1 MIVALGLD
9 KLVQFSS
16 VAQSCPTFCNPMDG
30 SMLGLPVL
38 SITNSW
44 NLLKFMSVESMMPSN
59 HLILYQPLLLPPSIF
74 PIIRVFSFFLSFFKF
89 FKLLLFFFFT
99 LQYCIGFAIHQ
110 HASTMGV
117 HVFPIPNPPPTS
129 LPIPSLWGPKHPVS
143 CIEPGLAIRLL
154 YDITHVLMP
163 FSQIIPTLPLPQ
175 SPKDCSIHLCLFC
188 CLSYRVVITIILNS
202 IYMRSYT
209 ISMFFFLAYFTLYNR
224 LQFHPPH

>member
-1 MIVALGLD
+1 MLLYAQHHSLSEKCKSKPQWCTISRRTEWLP
-9 KLVQFSS
+9 FSH
-16 VAQSCPTFCNPMDG
+16 VRLCNPMDG

-89 FKLLLFFFFT
+89 FKLLLLFFFT

-117 HVFPIPNPPPTS
+117 HVFPILNPPPSS
-129 LPIPSLWGPKHPVS
+129 LPIPSLWVVPV
-143 CIEPGLAIRLL
+143 
-154 YDITHVLMP
+154 H
-163 FSQIIPTLPLPQ
+163 
-175 SPKDCSIHLCLFC
+175 
-188 CLSYRVVITIILNS
+188 
-202 IYMRSYT
+202 
-209 ISMFFFLAYFTLYNR
+209 
-224 LQFHPPH
+224 